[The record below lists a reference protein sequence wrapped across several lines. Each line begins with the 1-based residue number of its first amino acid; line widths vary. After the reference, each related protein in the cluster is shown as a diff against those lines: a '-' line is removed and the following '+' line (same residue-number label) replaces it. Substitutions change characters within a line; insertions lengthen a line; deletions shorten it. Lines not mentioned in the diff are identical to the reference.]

1 MIETLD
7 FEVFLDF
14 EVSSDDFSMVVL
26 SNTGVVIVMSGMC
39 DCGPYKSNI
48 FYEIVVKLKKYLID
62 LSIDITY
69 LLLSITF

>member
-1 MIETLD
+1 MIETID

-14 EVSSDDFSMVVL
+14 EVSSEVFSMEVF
-26 SNTGVVIVMSGMC
+26 SNTGGEVIVMSGMR
-39 DCGPYKSNI
+39 GPYECNI

-69 LLLSITF
+69 LL